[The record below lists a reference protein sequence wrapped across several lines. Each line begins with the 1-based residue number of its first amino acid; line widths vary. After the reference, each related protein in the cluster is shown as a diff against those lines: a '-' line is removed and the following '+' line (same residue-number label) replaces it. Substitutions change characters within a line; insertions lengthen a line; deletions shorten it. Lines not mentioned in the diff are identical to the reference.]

1 MRWCLSWVIPAL
13 YACMLITFCSHGQ
26 DPPLETLTT
35 RGVHVTEKF
44 SVLRSD
50 TAIRHGVY
58 RRYFNNQQV
67 EKGMFSKG
75 KKEGLWEFYSA
86 EGILVAEG
94 QYANDQ
100 RVGVWTFYAKR
111 KRMVQKYDYT
121 TKRVLHY
128 DVAREKLLNKGF
140 ELIIPDEFPSTNG
153 NQRPVFIGGVEYLKT
168 VLMTNVDLSKEQWSA
183 FKYTDPL
190 YVSLTISAAGRLS
203 DAKIVAPAQV
213 DAALEHSMLNAIK
226 KLDHWVPELKDSV
239 NVGSTITFPLQYG
252 GIF

>member
-1 MRWCLSWVIPAL
+1 M
-13 YACMLITFCSHGQ
+13 
-26 DPPLETLTT
+26 
-35 RGVHVTEKF
+35 
-44 SVLRSD
+44 
-50 TAIRHGVY
+50 
-58 RRYFNNQQV
+58 
-67 EKGMFSKG
+67 
-75 KKEGLWEFYSA
+75 
-86 EGILVAEG
+86 VAEG

-190 YVSLTISAAGRLS
+190 YVSLTISAA
-203 DAKIVAPAQV
+203 AQV
-213 DAALEHSMLNAIK
+213 FRHRLGPARLWRYNDRVSETRRAK
-226 KLDHWVPELKDSV
+226 CT
-239 NVGSTITFPLQYG
+239 STF
-252 GIF
+252 